1 MLFNSYP
8 FLLLFLPVS
17 LLAYHGLVRL
27 GMPRA
32 GVLAVTLL
40 SLVFYAQWEP
50 AHLPVLIL
58 SIAGNLSVGRL
69 LLSQSPPVQR
79 HRRLLLI
86 AGVTANL
93 LALGYYKYAGFLLAN
108 LAALAGREVATPAIA
123 LPIGISFF
131 TFLQIAYLVDCF
143 HRKGA
148 TTDWLRY
155 AFFVSFFPHLIAGP
169 LLHLREMV
177 PQLDRDPRA
186 RFQLNLAVG
195 LCIFTIG
202 LFKKVVVADTFALP
216 ADTVF
221 DQVHATRVPP
231 ELLSAWSAA
240 LGYTFQIYFDF
251 SAYSDMA
258 VGLSRMFGIRM
269 PINFASPYKATSIV
283 DFWHRWHITLSR
295 FLRDYLYI
303 PLGGGRHGRLMRY
316 RNLLLVML
324 IGGLWHGAGWTFVA
338 WGAIHGLLLAGNHL
352 WRDSVVPRLGAT
364 LPAWPSRLL
373 TFIAMVLAWV
383 PFRAADFDTA
393 WLVWGGMAGLNGVVL
408 PTRFAA
414 LAAWWPGAGA
424 GPLAV
429 PADYLLLYAPLA
441 LAACWLLPNTYE
453 IARAAVPAIA
463 TRGYPATWARSWSR
477 SLRWRPAPA
486 WSVATAMVL
495 ATCLLKLN
503 DVSPFIYFQF

>member
-8 FLLLFLPVS
+8 FLLLFLPFS

-27 GMPRA
+27 GLPRLA
-32 GVLAVTLL
+32 VLALTIL

-50 AHLPVLIL
+50 AHLPVLLL
-58 SIAGNLSVGRL
+58 SIAGNLTVGRL
-69 LLSQSPPVQR
+69 LLADR
-79 HRRLLLI
+79 TLLGSRKALLAI
-86 AGVTANL
+86 GVTANL
-93 LALGYYKYAGFLLAN
+93 LALAWYKYAGFLLAN
-108 LAALAGREVATPAIA
+108 LEPLLGGEIALDAGP

-131 TFLQIAYLVDCF
+131 TFLQIAYLVDCH
-143 HRKGA
+143 HRSGA

-155 AFFVSFFPHLIAGP
+155 AFFVTFFPHLIAGP

-177 PQLDRDPRA
+177 PQLDRDPRP
-186 RFQLNLAVG
+186 RFHLNLAVG

-202 LFKKVVVADTFALP
+202 LFKKVVIADTFAQP
-216 ADTVF
+216 ADALF
-221 DQVHATRVPP
+221 DQVHATGMPP
-231 ELLSAWSAA
+231 DLLSSWNAA
-240 LGYTFQIYFDF
+240 LSYTFQIYFDF

-269 PINFASPYKATSIV
+269 PINFASPYKATSII

-295 FLRDYLYI
+295 FLRDYLYV

-338 WGAIHGLLLAGNHL
+338 WGAIHGLLLAANHL
-352 WRDSVVPRLGAT
+352 WRDLAVPRLGFT
-364 LPAWPSRLL
+364 LRIWPARFL
-373 TFIAMVLAWV
+373 TFGAVVFAWV
-383 PFRAADFDTA
+383 PFRAGDFATA
-393 WLVWGGMAGLNGVVL
+393 ERIWSGMLGLNGMVL

-414 LAAWWPGAGA
+414 LTAWWPGAVA

-429 PADYLLLYAPLA
+429 PADSLLLYAPLA
-441 LAACWLLPNTYE
+441 LAACWFLPNTYE
-453 IARAAVPAIA
+453 ITRAAVPAIA
-463 TRGYPATWARSWSR
+463 TRGYPATWPRSWPR
-477 SLRWRPAPA
+477 LLRWRPAPA
-486 WSVATAMVL
+486 WGVATAAAL